1 MKSSKKK
8 NIEKGIIEELGCIKE
23 LRCIKNCFS
32 QRQQS

>member
-8 NIEKGIIEELGCIKE
+8 NIEKGLIEELGCVKE